1 LKLLS
6 ECGFPAARLEIE
18 VTEDAWVL
26 DFTMRAREKF
36 PGGMPPIG
44 GRAGM

>member
-18 VTEDAWVL
+18 VAEDAWAL
-26 DFTMRAREKF
+26 DFTMWARKNSRAEYRLLA
-36 PGGMPPIG
+36 GGP
-44 GRAGM
+44 